1 MLGRDALLHPAWDY
15 QLISP
20 DVGWRFLLLWCATG
34 SALVLKGEGDW
45 LLEAMGELCKQG
57 LLERPALNSE
67 AAAQLWSTVSVTSSF
82 RRTTLSA

>member
-1 MLGRDALLHPAWDY
+1 M
-15 QLISP
+15 
-20 DVGWRFLLLWCATG
+20 
-34 SALVLKGEGDW
+34 LKGEGDW

-67 AAAQLWSTVSVTSSF
+67 AAAWLWSTVSVTSSF